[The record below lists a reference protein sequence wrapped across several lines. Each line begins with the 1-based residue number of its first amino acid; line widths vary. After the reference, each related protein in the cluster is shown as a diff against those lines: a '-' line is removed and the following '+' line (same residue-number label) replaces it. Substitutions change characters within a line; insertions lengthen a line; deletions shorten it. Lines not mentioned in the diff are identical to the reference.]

1 VSLFAFV
8 RRRALYAVPQFL
20 GMTIIVFVILRLAPG
35 SPVDYYLA
43 TNPYATKEYIA
54 ALEERMGLRLPLW
67 QQYARWVGGLVQGD
81 LGESLSHPG
90 KPVSHL
96 LRDKVRNSL
105 ILSLTANLLSVA
117 IAIPVGVLAA
127 ARRGTAVDGLVR
139 LFTLFGYSMPS
150 FWLALLLIQVFTVR
164 LRLLP
169 SAGFITVPEDAP
181 FADVLIDGARHAV
194 LPVLVL
200 ALLGAALT
208 SRMVR
213 SSMLEVLGD
222 DYIRT
227 ARAKGLRERRVV
239 YGHALRNGLLPV
251 VTILGLQVGYLLA
264 SAAVTETVFA
274 WPGVGR
280 EVIQATY
287 TRDYPVIMGI
297 TVIVG
302 STLIV
307 VNLLTD
313 VLYSRLDPRIRYQ

>member
-1 VSLFAFV
+1 
-8 RRRALYAVPQFL
+8 
-20 GMTIIVFVILRLAPG
+20 MTVIVFILLRLAPG

-54 ALEERMGLRLPLW
+54 ALEDRMGLRLPLW
-67 QQYARWVGGLVQGD
+67 QQYASWLGGLVRGD

-90 KPVSHL
+90 KPVSRL
-96 LRDKVRNSL
+96 LRDKVLNSL
-105 ILSLTANLLSVA
+105 LLSLTANLLSVA

-127 ARRGTAVDGLVR
+127 ARRGTIVDSLVR
-139 LFTLFGYSMPS
+139 LVTLFGYSMPS
-150 FWLALLLIQVFTVR
+150 FWLALLLIQVFAVR
-164 LRLLP
+164 WHLLP
-169 SAGFITVPEDAP
+169 AAGFITVPEDATWSEML
-181 FADVLIDGARHAV
+181 VDGVRHAV

-227 ARAKGLRERRVV
+227 ARAKGLKERRVV
-239 YGHALRNGLLPV
+239 YAHALRNGLLPV

-274 WPGVGR
+274 WPGLGR

-302 STLIV
+302 TTLIV
-307 VNLLTD
+307 VNLITD
-313 VLYSRLDPRIRYQ
+313 VLYSRLDPRIRFR